1 MHSVRPRLF
10 RALVGRL
17 AGGAAVAL
25 VAALLPGTT
34 LAGANAATPAANPDP
49 EGTPMF
55 ATAGGVTPFQTMKTV
70 PYWSSSFTDPTNGVT
85 YPFTMVGSDPRGQ
98 GSTTVATEII
108 PLQFNFVA
116 GNQDVSVLGLP
127 SIGFVAHAQNVSI
140 DGSDNVADTIA
151 SPMFTP
157 TTFPVSGDSGVQN
170 GDAVMREQFGKV
182 GTGYHVVLGQPTVL
196 DTVSIDVP
204 QKQGV
209 AVINSRHVLVG
220 RVDINWFSSKVHNLI
235 DSLHIDSTTLPIFL
249 TGNVVLYSGNS
260 YLKCCVFGY
269 HGASA
274 PTGNGAGSTNGAG
287 NQPVHTFIYTSY
299 TTPRTFAGFPAAS
312 RGISDIHG
320 LSHEVSEW
328 MDDPFT
334 NNAVQPWKTPT
345 APQYGCTSLLET
357 GDPVVGVWFSLPGN
371 PNAAAGYVWHPE
383 DEVFLNWFARDGE
396 DAGLRSSDGRYTYMG
411 PLTTGIGGP
420 YLGFAHAALG
430 C

>member
-17 AGGAAVAL
+17 AGGAVVAL

-34 LAGANAATPAANPDP
+34 LAGANASTPAANPDP

-55 ATAGGVTPFQTMKTV
+55 ATAGGVTPFQTMRTV
-70 PYWSSSFTDPTNGVT
+70 PYWSSSFTDPTNDVT
-85 YPFTMVGSDPRGQ
+85 YPFTMVGSDPREQ
-98 GSTTVATEII
+98 GSTTVSTEII

-127 SIGFVAHAQNVSI
+127 SIGFVAHAQDVSI
-140 DGSDNVADTIA
+140 DGADNVADTIA

-157 TTFPVSGDSGVQN
+157 TTFPVSGDSGVQY

-182 GTGYHVVLGQPTVL
+182 GSGYHVVLGQPTVL

-204 QKQGV
+204 QNQGV
-209 AVINSRHVLVG
+209 AVINSRNVLIG
-220 RVDINWFSSKVHNLI
+220 RVDITWFSSKIHNLI
-235 DSLHIDSTTLPIFL
+235 SSLHIDSTTLPIFL
-249 TGNVVLYSGNS
+249 TGNVVLYKLDN

-287 NQPVHTFIYTSY
+287 NQPVHTFIYSAY
-299 TTPRTFAGFPAAS
+299 VTPKTFGGFPT
-312 RGISDIHG
+312 RGVADIHS

-334 NNAVQPWKTPT
+334 NNAVQPWTAPT

-357 GDPVVGVWFSLPGN
+357 GDPVEGVWFPIVKD
-371 PNAAAGYVWHPE
+371 PNQPNIVWHPE
-383 DEVFLNWFARDGE
+383 EEVFLNWFARDGE

-411 PLTTGIGGP
+411 PLTTGRKGA
-420 YLGFAHAALG
+420 FTVFSHAAPG